1 MKIIYLNL
9 LPFILFA
16 YDVSIKV
23 QDIESLEGSVYIG
36 MYKTAQNFASTTQYV
51 KSHNSNIVTK
61 KVEHTFRDIPSGRY
75 AIAVFHDKNKNGKL
89 DKNFLGIPK
98 EGYGFSNNP
107 KVGFSQPTFQQA
119 SFELNSD
126 KTIIINMGY

>member
-16 YDVSIKV
+16 YDISIKV
-23 QDIESLEGSVYIG
+23 QAIESLEGSIYIG
-36 MYKTAQNFASTTQYV
+36 LYKTAQTFASTTQYV

-61 KVEHTFRDIPSGRY
+61 KVEHTFRNIPSGTY

-107 KVGFSQPTFQQA
+107 KVGFSQPTFQQS